1 MANNFNLEALVR
13 NNIRTLEPYSS
24 ARSDFDK
31 TDKEYIYLDANEN
44 SYGSVLGNGFNRY
57 PDPLQK
63 KVRKKIAKMKL
74 IDPAQV
80 FLGHGSDEAVD
91 LLFRVF
97 CRPALDRVIIC
108 PPTYGM
114 YQVSAAINEA
124 GIVEVPLDAGF
135 DLDVNAI
142 LGNVDPSTKLIFA
155 CSPNNPTGN
164 CMSKDRMVQILE
176 NFNGLLVVDEA
187 YIDFTDHEKSMVKE
201 ISNYPNLVILQTFS
215 KAWGLAG
222 LRAGMAIAS
231 PEIVKLMDSVKPPYN
246 MNQSCIN
253 LLGRAVEERHML
265 KRMVKE
271 INEQR
276 EYLISEL
283 KNISCVRKIFPSEAN
298 FILFQVDDA
307 EERYNQLLY
316 NGFVLRD
323 RSNLVGCDQC
333 LRLTVG
339 TDEDNKQLVR
349 CLKTWN
355 AIDEMFESS

>member
-1 MANNFNLEALVR
+1 MSECFNLKSLIR
-13 NNIRTLEPYSS
+13 PNIVAMKPYSS

-31 TDKEYIYLDANEN
+31 TDKEYIFLDANEN

-63 KVRKKIAKMKL
+63 QVRAKIAKMKL
-74 IDPAQV
+74 IKSSQV

-97 CRPALDRVIIC
+97 CRPGEDKVIVC

-114 YQVSAAINEA
+114 YQVSATINST
-124 GIVEVPLDAGF
+124 GVVEVPLDAQF
-135 DLDVNAI
+135 DLDLKAVQSNI
-142 LGNVDPSTKLIFA
+142 DGNTKIIFV

-164 CMSKDRMVQILE
+164 CLSKDRILDLLVT
-176 NFNGLLVVDEA
+176 FDGLVVVDEA
-187 YIDFTDHEKSMVKE
+187 YIDFAGKDKSLLSE
-201 ISNYPNLVILQTFS
+201 LQHYPNLVILQTFS

-222 LRAGMAIAS
+222 LRAGMAFAS
-231 PEIVKLMDSVKPPYN
+231 PEIIGLMDKIKPPYN
-246 MNQSCIN
+246 MNQSSIN
-253 LLGRAVEERHML
+253 LIGRAIEEDHML
-265 KRMVKE
+265 KKMVKE
-271 INEQR
+271 IVQQR
-276 EYLISEL
+276 EYLVSEL
-283 KNISCVRKIFPSEAN
+283 ANISCVTKIFPSEAN

-307 EERYNQLLY
+307 KERYNQLLF

-323 RSNLVGCDQC
+323 RSSLVGCAEC

-349 CLKTWN
+349 CLRTWN
-355 AIDEMFESS
+355 AIDEMFDNS

>member
-1 MANNFNLEALVR
+1 MSECFNLKSLVR
-13 NNIRTLEPYSS
+13 PNIATLTPYSS
-24 ARSDFDK
+24 ARDDFDK

-74 IDPAQV
+74 IDSSQV

-97 CRPALDRVIIC
+97 CRPAVDKVIVC

-114 YQVSAAINEA
+114 YGVSASINEI
-124 GIVEVPLDAGF
+124 GIIEVPLDAQF
-135 DLDVNAI
+135 DLDVKAI
-142 LGNVDPSTKLIFA
+142 QSRIDANTKMIFV

-164 CMSKDRMVQILE
+164 CLSKERILD
-176 NFNGLLVVDEA
+176 LLVTFDGLVVLDEA
-187 YIDFTDHEKSMVKE
+187 YIDFAESGKSMLSE
-201 ISNYPNLVILQTFS
+201 LEHYPNLVILQTFS

-222 LRAGMAIAS
+222 LRAGMAFAS
-231 PEIVKLMDSVKPPYN
+231 PEIVGLLDRVKPPYN
-246 MNQSCIN
+246 MNQSSIN
-253 LLGRAVEERHML
+253 LIARAIEERHML

-271 INEQR
+271 IVKQR
-276 EYLISEL
+276 EYLVAEL
-283 KNISCVRKIFPSEAN
+283 GNISCVRKIFPSEAN

-307 EERYNQLLY
+307 KERYDQLLF

-323 RSNLVGCDQC
+323 RSNLPGCEEC

-355 AIDEMFESS
+355 AIDEMFDNS